1 MISHLVFSSDII
13 QYDTIVIRI
22 EFTCNLDHKMSDLRL
37 NYSEKA
43 FNTILMILDDL
54 SKIQGDKQYAIIRW
68 GKKVLDYG
76 IKQADFDKSD
86 LFQTTERQF
95 KSYKYAL
102 WDLRFIRE
110 YNKDDRVK
118 GGPFWSITPL
128 GYLYLQKFQKNHSE
142 IKLFEFLNRSASNSL
157 KKYTKKQK
165 AMIEFTDKKSWKA
178 FNQNQ
183 INKAMTVLFDNVDF
197 DYQDNRLTL
206 TLYAFNPTSLNKIAL
221 TQVII
226 TNTHINVTKPNRTS
240 KVNLTTQSDLEL
252 GLSHHLSLLV
262 SYYLITYSKKSEL
275 EKIPIRFSLLVNNL
289 RQIIQENSIL
299 DFVEINKK
307 NIQSSGMFDTKLI
320 KLITKDRLIRAIET
334 L

>member
-1 MISHLVFSSDII
+1 
-13 QYDTIVIRI
+13 
-22 EFTCNLDHKMSDLRL
+22 MSDLRL

-43 FNTILMILDDL
+43 FKAILTILEDL
-54 SKIQGDKQYAIIRW
+54 REIQGNEQFAIRGW
-68 GKKVLDYG
+68 GKTIRDYG
-76 IKQADFDKSD
+76 IKQAEFDKVDSD
-86 LFQTTERQF
+86 KQRSFQTTERQF

-118 GGPFWSITPL
+118 GGSFWSITPL
-128 GYLYLQKFQKNHSE
+128 GYLYLQKFQKNYSGT
-142 IKLFEFLNRSASNSL
+142 KLFEFLNRAASNSL
-157 KKYTKKQK
+157 KKYAKKQK

-183 INKAMTVLFDNVDF
+183 INKAMTVLFDNIDF

-226 TNTHINVTKPNRTS
+226 TNAHINVTKPNRTS
-240 KVNLTTQSDLEL
+240 KVNLTTQSDLEF

-262 SYYLITYSKKSEL
+262 SYYLIMYSKKSEL

>member
-1 MISHLVFSSDII
+1 
-13 QYDTIVIRI
+13 
-22 EFTCNLDHKMSDLRL
+22 MSDLHL
-37 NYSEKA
+37 NYSEKS
-43 FNTILMILDDL
+43 FNTILTILEEL

-118 GGPFWSITPL
+118 GGSFWSITPL
-128 GYLYLQKFQKNHSE
+128 GYLYLQKFQKNYSGT
-142 IKLFEFLNRSASNSL
+142 KLFEFLNRAASNSL
-157 KKYTKKQK
+157 KKYAKKQK
-165 AMIEFTDKKSWKA
+165 IMIEFTDKKSWKA
-178 FNQNQ
+178 FNPNQ
-183 INKAMTVLFDNVDF
+183 INNAMTILFNNLDF

-206 TLYAFNPTSLNKIAL
+206 TLYAFNPTSLNKTAL

-226 TNTHINVTKPNRTS
+226 TNAHIKVTKPNKTS
-240 KVNLTTQSDLEL
+240 KEKLTTQSDLEF
-252 GLSHHLSLLV
+252 GLSNYISLLV
-262 SYYLITYSKKSEL
+262 SYYLIMYSKKSEL
-275 EKIPIRFSLLVNNL
+275 EKIPKRFSLRVDYL
-289 RQIIQENSIL
+289 RQIIQDNAIL
-299 DFVEINKK
+299 DFIEIDKK
-307 NIQSSGMFDTKLI
+307 SIQSFGEFDTKLI
-320 KLITKDRLIRAIET
+320 KLSSKTRLSKMIEV

>member
-1 MISHLVFSSDII
+1 
-13 QYDTIVIRI
+13 
-22 EFTCNLDHKMSDLRL
+22 MSDLRL

-43 FNTILMILDDL
+43 FKVILTILEDL

-76 IKQADFDKSD
+76 IKQTNFDKSD
-86 LFQTTERQF
+86 LFKTTERQF
-95 KSYKYAL
+95 KSYKYDL

-128 GYLYLQKFQKNHSE
+128 GYLYLLKFQKNYSGT
-142 IKLFEFLNRSASNSL
+142 KLFEFLNRAASNSL
-157 KKYTKKQK
+157 KKYAKKQK
-165 AMIEFTDKKSWKA
+165 IMIEFTDKKSWKA

-183 INKAMTVLFDNVDF
+183 INNAMTILFNNLDF

-206 TLYAFNPTSLNKIAL
+206 TLYAFNPTSLNKTAL

-226 TNTHINVTKPNRTS
+226 TNAQIKVTKSNKTS
-240 KVNLTTQSDLEL
+240 KVILTTQSDLEF
-252 GLSHHLSLLV
+252 GLSYYISLLV
-262 SYYLITYSKKSEL
+262 SYYLIMYSKKSEL
-275 EKIPIRFSLLVNNL
+275 EKIPKRFSLLVNYL

-299 DFVEINKK
+299 DFTEINKK
-307 NIQSSGMFDTKLI
+307 SIQSHGEFDTKLI
-320 KLITKDRLIRAIET
+320 RVLTKDRLIKAIET